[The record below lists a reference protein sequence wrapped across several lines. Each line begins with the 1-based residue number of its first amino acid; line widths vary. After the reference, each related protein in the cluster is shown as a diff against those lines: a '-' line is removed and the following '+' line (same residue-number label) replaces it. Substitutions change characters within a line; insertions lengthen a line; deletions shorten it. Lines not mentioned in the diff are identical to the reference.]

1 MAAGDTEEPRRRQG
15 AARPGGERPN
25 TGRPPDRSPRPP
37 AKLERRDVAWG
48 EHRPQRGPA
57 SRETGFRD
65 VGDRPQRSPQ
75 PGRGYQG
82 RPNSSDTARPG
93 QPMSDRG
100 ARSSDGSGD
109 RRPASG
115 PDRGPRAYG
124 DRPARSFGTG
134 RPSGAPND
142 RPTRSFDR
150 NAGSGPGRFQDRPE
164 SGRSWG
170 SRPASG
176 ADHQDRPGARRPT
189 TGRPAGPGERSGR
202 ERATAWGEARFA
214 GRERPASSADRLD
227 RLSRPSRFG
236 RDEAT
241 AAPRPEPSRGG
252 ASGAWRA
259 VAKSDDR
266 QWGVTPSSRQD
277 QDLSGTRD
285 DQSSFNRMEQ
295 PSERPMRSENSE
307 GSDRPQRTRPAERAE
322 FDRPR
327 REPTE
332 RSERFPARREVRASD
347 NPTYGAPRPQSDQP
361 KQAPVPLADKRRRI
375 DSAPGKPWEAIGW
388 EREENQ
394 TSSRADQFDGEAQQA
409 APVFSDDD
417 SEESRRRRVRNA
429 PEAVAKEMNSAVGVK
444 RGARLEK
451 VLMEASR
458 AFERDRY
465 GDSLRML
472 RPLLDEAPDV
482 AALRELVGLCLY
494 RQEKWSEALRHLDR
508 FVELTGSVEQHP
520 VMADCHRALRHYS
533 VVSALWEELAASS
546 PSAELVAEGRIVMAG
561 SLGDQGKLADAVAL
575 LERGPLSS
583 KRPKLHHLR
592 LWYALADLYER
603 AGDVPRA
610 RELFTRVAK
619 HAPDMADIESRIRN
633 L

>member
-1 MAAGDTEEPRRRQG
+1 MAAGDIEEPRRRQG
-15 AARPGGERPN
+15 APRPGGERPT
-25 TGRPPDRSPRPP
+25 TGRPPERGPRPP

-65 VGDRPQRSPQ
+65 AGDRPPRSPRE
-75 PGRGYQG
+75 GGYQG
-82 RPNSSDTARPG
+82 ARPNSFGTSRPAASG
-93 QPMSDRG
+93 SDRG
-100 ARSSDGSGD
+100 PRSFESPSGD
-109 RRPASG
+109 RRPQGG
-115 PDRGPRAYG
+115 PDRGPRTYG
-124 DRPARSFGTG
+124 DRPARPFGAG
-134 RPSGAPND
+134 RPSGPGSD
-142 RPTRSFDR
+142 RPARSFDR
-150 NAGSGPGRFQDRPE
+150 TAGTPGRFQDRPDT
-164 SGRSWG
+164 GRSWG
-170 SRPASG
+170 SRPPSG
-176 ADHQDRPGARRPT
+176 GEQERPGTRRPT
-189 TGRPAGPGERSGR
+189 TGRASGPSERFGR
-202 ERATAWGEARFA
+202 EKPTAWGEARFA

-227 RLSRPSRFG
+227 RISRPSRFG
-236 RDEAT
+236 RDEA
-241 AAPRPEPSRGG
+241 PRTERGLGG

-266 QWGVTPSSRQD
+266 QWGVTPDRQD
-277 QDLSGTRD
+277 SDRGSQRADEPTFDRPD
-285 DQSSFNRMEQ
+285 RT
-295 PSERPMRSENSE
+295 ERPDRVQRPDRARPT
-307 GSDRPQRTRPAERAE
+307 DRPAQQAD
-322 FDRPR
+322 DRPR

-388 EREENQ
+388 ERTENLVEE
-394 TSSRADQFDGEAQQA
+394 DLDGKTAES
-409 APVFSDDD
+409 APVFASDDD
-417 SEESRRRRVRNA
+417 SNETKRRRLPSA
-429 PEAVAKEMNSAVGVK
+429 PEAVAKEVNSAVGVK

-482 AALRELVGLCLY
+482 AAIRELVGLCLY
-494 RQEKWSEALRHLDR
+494 RQEKWAEALRHLDR
-508 FVELTGSVEQHP
+508 FVALTGSVEQHP
-520 VMADCHRALRHYS
+520 VLADCHRALRHYS
-533 VVSALWEELAASS
+533 TVSSLWEELAASS

-561 SLGDQGKLADAVAL
+561 ALGDQGKLADAVAL

>member
-15 AARPGGERPN
+15 AARPGGDRPN
-25 TGRPPDRSPRPP
+25 TGRPPERGPRPP

-65 VGDRPQRSPQ
+65 AGDRPQRGPRE
-75 PGRGYQG
+75 GGYQG
-82 RPNSSDTARPG
+82 TRPNNFGTNRPPAGRSDG
-93 QPMSDRG
+93 G
-100 ARSSDGSGD
+100 ARSFEGPSGE
-109 RRPASG
+109 RRPQGG
-115 PDRGPRAYG
+115 PDRGPRTYG
-124 DRPARSFGTG
+124 DRPTRPFGAG
-134 RPSGAPND
+134 RPGSGND
-142 RPTRSFDR
+142 RPARPFDS
-150 NAGSGPGRFQDRPE
+150 NAAPRQGRFGDRPDA
-164 SGRSWG
+164 GRSWG
-170 SRPASG
+170 SRPPSG
-176 ADHQDRPGARRPT
+176 NDGERPGSRRPT
-189 TGRPAGPGERSGR
+189 TGRPSGPSERFGR
-202 ERATAWGEARFA
+202 EKPTAWGEARFA

-227 RLSRPSRFG
+227 RISRPSRFG
-236 RDEAT
+236 RDD
-241 AAPRPEPSRGG
+241 APRTERSPGG

-266 QWGVTPSSRQD
+266 QWGVTPDRHEPAH
-277 QDLSGTRD
+277 GP
-285 DQSSFNRMEQ
+285 DQSHAPTF
-295 PSERPMRSENSE
+295 ER
-307 GSDRPQRTRPAERAE
+307 SDRSDRVQRPDRLDRARPAERSGD
-322 FDRPR
+322 DRPR

-388 EREENQ
+388 VREENVV
-394 TSSRADQFDGEAQQA
+394 ADFEDNTLDSTPTFE
-409 APVFSDDD
+409 SDDD
-417 SEESRRRRVRNA
+417 SVESKRRRLPSA
-429 PEAVAKEMNSAVGVK
+429 PEAVAKEVNSAVGVK

-472 RPLLDEAPDV
+472 RPLLEEAPDV
-482 AALRELVGLCLY
+482 AAIRELVGLCLY

-520 VMADCHRALRHYS
+520 VLADCHRALRHYS
-533 VVSALWEELAASS
+533 TVASLWEELAASS

-619 HAPDMADIESRIRN
+619 HAPEMADIESRIRN

>member
-1 MAAGDTEEPRRRQG
+1 MGAGDTEEPRRRQG
-15 AARPGGERPN
+15 AARPGGERPS
-25 TGRPPDRSPRPP
+25 TGRPSERGPRPP

-65 VGDRPQRSPQ
+65 AGDRPQRG
-75 PGRGYQG
+75 PGEGRYQG
-82 RPNSSDTARPG
+82 TRPNSFGANRPPAG
-93 QPMSDRG
+93 GNDGG
-100 ARSSDGSGD
+100 ARSFEGPGGE
-109 RRPASG
+109 RRPQGG
-115 PDRGPRAYG
+115 PDRGPRTYG
-124 DRPARSFGTG
+124 DRPTRPFGTV
-134 RPSGAPND
+134 RPAGIPND
-142 RPTRSFDR
+142 RPTRPFDR
-150 NAGSGPGRFQDRPE
+150 NAAPSQGRYQDRPDG
-164 SGRSWG
+164 GRSWG
-170 SRPASG
+170 SRPPSG
-176 ADHQDRPGARRPT
+176 AEQERLGSRRPT
-189 TGRPAGPGERSGR
+189 SGRTAGPNERFSR
-202 ERATAWGEARFA
+202 EKPTAWGEARFA

-227 RLSRPSRFG
+227 RISRQSRFG
-236 RDEAT
+236 RDDV
-241 AAPRPEPSRGG
+241 PRAERSPGG

-266 QWGVTPSSRQD
+266 QWGVTPDREELALSPDRSQAPALVSRVRAQRPD
-277 QDLSGTRD
+277 RPDRARPT
-285 DQSSFNRMEQ
+285 
-295 PSERPMRSENSE
+295 ERP
-307 GSDRPQRTRPAERAE
+307 GD
-322 FDRPR
+322 DRPR
-327 REPTE
+327 REATE

-347 NPTYGAPRPQSDQP
+347 NPTYGAPRPQSDMP

-388 EREENQ
+388 VREENVVEDFEDN
-394 TSSRADQFDGEAQQA
+394 TLDSTPAFE
-409 APVFSDDD
+409 SDDD
-417 SEESRRRRVRNA
+417 LAESKRRRLPSA
-429 PEAVAKEMNSAVGVK
+429 PEAVAKEVNSAVGVK

-472 RPLLDEAPDV
+472 RPLLEEAPDV
-482 AALRELVGLCLY
+482 AAIRELIGLCLY

-520 VMADCHRALRHYS
+520 VLADCHRALRHYS
-533 VVSALWEELAASS
+533 TVTSLWEELAASS

-561 SLGDQGKLADAVAL
+561 ALGDQGKLPDAVAL

-610 RELFTRVAK
+610 RDLFTRVAK
-619 HAPDMADIESRIRN
+619 HAPEMADIESRIRN

>member
-15 AARPGGERPN
+15 AARPGGDRPSS
-25 TGRPPDRSPRPP
+25 GRPTDRTPRPP

-57 SRETGFRD
+57 SRETGFREAT
-65 VGDRPQRSPQ
+65 DRPQRQ
-75 PGRGYQG
+75 GGGFQG
-82 RPNSSDTARPG
+82 RDGGRSGNFGNNNSGNSNRPGSSGGDRAPRSFDSQGERRPQGGADRTAR
-93 QPMSDRG
+93 S
-100 ARSSDGSGD
+100 
-109 RRPASG
+109 
-115 PDRGPRAYG
+115 YG
-124 DRPARSFGTG
+124 DRPARPFGPG
-134 RPSGAPND
+134 RSSGGPSSDRPARGFDRPSGS
-142 RPTRSFDR
+142 TQ
-150 NAGSGPGRFQDRPE
+150 GRFQDRPDGG
-164 SGRSWG
+164 SRSWG
-170 SRPASG
+170 SRPPAG
-176 ADHQDRPGARRPT
+176 ADHERPGSRRPT
-189 TGRPAGPGERSGR
+189 TGRPSGPSERFGR
-202 ERATAWGEARFA
+202 ERPTAWGEARFA
-214 GRERPASSADRLD
+214 GRERPAASADRLD
-227 RLSRPSRFG
+227 RLARPSRFS
-236 RDEAT
+236 RDD
-241 AAPRPEPSRGG
+241 APRQERTGG

-266 QWGVTPSSRQD
+266 QWGVTPD
-277 QDLSGTRD
+277 RD
-285 DQSSFNRMEQ
+285 RDAERPSQQFDGAEAFER
-295 PSERPMRSENSE
+295 PVRSERPERAP
-307 GSDRPQRTRPAERAE
+307 DRRPAERGPDFE
-322 FDRPR
+322 RPR

-332 RSERFPARREVRASD
+332 RSERFPARREIRASD

-388 EREENQ
+388 EREENVVQ
-394 TSSRADQFDGEAQQA
+394 DDFDDTPA
-409 APVFSDDD
+409 ASPVFESD
-417 SEESRRRRVRNA
+417 ESDETKRRRVRSA
-429 PEAVAKEMNSAVGVK
+429 PEAVAKEMNTAVGVK

-533 VVSALWEELAASS
+533 VVASLWEELAASS

-619 HAPDMADIESRIRN
+619 HAPEMADIESRIRN

>member
-1 MAAGDTEEPRRRQG
+1 MAAGDIEEPRRRQG
-15 AARPGGERPN
+15 AARPGGDRPSA
-25 TGRPPDRSPRPP
+25 GRPPERTPRPP

-65 VGDRPQRSPQ
+65 AGDRPQRSPQ
-75 PGRGYQG
+75 AGGYQG
-82 RPNSSDTARPG
+82 RPNSFGNSRPG
-93 QPMSDRG
+93 QTGGDQG
-100 ARSSDGSGD
+100 LRSFEGQGGD
-109 RRPASG
+109 RRPAAGS
-115 PDRGPRAYG
+115 DRGPRAYG
-124 DRPARSFGTG
+124 DRPARPFGAG
-134 RPSGAPND
+134 RPAGAPND
-142 RPTRSFDR
+142 RPARSFDR
-150 NAGSGPGRFQDRPE
+150 TAGPSQARFQDRPDA
-164 SGRSWG
+164 GRSWG
-170 SRPASG
+170 SRPPTG
-176 ADHQDRPGARRPT
+176 GDQERPGTRRPT
-189 TGRPAGPGERSGR
+189 TGRPAGPSERYGR
-202 ERATAWGEARFA
+202 EKTTAWGEARFA
-214 GRERPASSADRLD
+214 GRERPAGSADRVD
-227 RLSRPSRFG
+227 RLARPSRFG
-236 RDEAT
+236 RDDS
-241 AAPRPEPSRGG
+241 PRSERSSGG

-266 QWGVTPSSRQD
+266 QWGVTPARQD
-277 QDLSGTRD
+277 ESLDGRGDS
-285 DQSSFNRMEQ
+285 QSFENFAQAAR
-295 PSERPMRSENSE
+295 PERTSRA
-307 GSDRPQRTRPAERAE
+307 DRPDRARPVERVE
-322 FDRPR
+322 FERPR

-394 TSSRADQFDGEAQQA
+394 TNQADVFDDNAQES
-409 APVFSDDD
+409 APVFASDDD
-417 SEESRRRRVRNA
+417 SDESKRRRVPSA

-520 VMADCHRALRHYS
+520 VMADCHRALRHYGLVAS
-533 VVSALWEELAASS
+533 LWDELAASS

-561 SLGDQGKLADAVAL
+561 ALGDQGKLADAVAL

>member
-15 AARPGGERPN
+15 VARPVGERPSA
-25 TGRPPDRSPRPP
+25 GRPADRGPRPP
-37 AKLERRDVAWG
+37 AKLDRKDVAWG

-65 VGDRPQRSPQ
+65 ATDRPQRQGGSFQGRDREGQ
-75 PGRGYQG
+75 PGRDANRPGNFG
-82 RPNSSDTARPG
+82 SSRPNF
-93 QPMSDRG
+93 G
-100 ARSSDGSGD
+100 AGF
-109 RRPASG
+109 
-115 PDRGPRAYG
+115 DRGPRPFDGQGERRPSGAQDRGPRSYG
-124 DRPARSFGTG
+124 DRPARPFGSA
-134 RPSGAPND
+134 RPSGPAND
-142 RPTRSFDR
+142 RPARFFERTT
-150 NAGSGPGRFQDRPE
+150 GSTQGRFQDRPDA
-164 SGRSWG
+164 GARSWG
-170 SRPASG
+170 SRPSAG
-176 ADHQDRPGARRPT
+176 GEQERPGSRRPT
-189 TGRPAGPGERSGR
+189 TGRLSGPSERFGR
-202 ERATAWGEARFA
+202 ERPTAWGEARFA
-214 GRERPASSADRLD
+214 GRERPAASADRLD
-227 RLSRPSRFG
+227 RLTRPGRFSR
-236 RDEAT
+236 DDQAQ
-241 AAPRPEPSRGG
+241 APDRGQQGTGG

-259 VAKSDDR
+259 VAKSEDR
-266 QWGVTPSSRQD
+266 QWGVSPSTNRETPAPQD
-277 QDLSGTRD
+277 EFDTSARFDRERPERSARTER
-285 DQSSFNRMEQ
+285 
-295 PSERPMRSENSE
+295 SERPER
-307 GSDRPQRTRPAERAE
+307 AERA
-322 FDRPR
+322 PR

-347 NPTYGAPRPQSDQP
+347 NPTYGAPRPQSEQP

-388 EREENQ
+388 EREEKPVSDSFEDNAS
-394 TSSRADQFDGEAQQA
+394 TS
-409 APVFSDDD
+409 APVFESDDSD
-417 SEESRRRRVRNA
+417 ESKRRRVRSA
-429 PEAVAKEMNSAVGVK
+429 PEAVAKEMNSAVGLK

-533 VVSALWEELAASS
+533 TVAALWEELAASS

-619 HAPDMADIESRIRN
+619 HAPDMADIDSRIRN

>member
-15 AARPGGERPN
+15 AARPGGERPS
-25 TGRPPDRSPRPP
+25 TGRTPRPP

-65 VGDRPQRSPQ
+65 AGDRPQA
-75 PGRGYQG
+75 GGYQG
-82 RPNSSDTARPG
+82 RPNTFGNSRPG
-93 QPMSDRG
+93 QPGNDRG
-100 ARSSDGSGD
+100 PRSFEGQGGD
-109 RRPASG
+109 RRPAGG
-115 PDRGPRAYG
+115 PDRGPRSYG
-124 DRPARSFGTG
+124 DRPARPFGAG
-134 RPSGAPND
+134 RPSGAQND
-142 RPTRSFDR
+142 RPARSFDR
-150 NAGSGPGRFQDRPE
+150 NAGPGQGRFQDRPDA
-164 SGRSWG
+164 GRSWG
-170 SRPASG
+170 SKPPPG
-176 ADHQDRPGARRPT
+176 GDQDRPGTRRPT
-189 TGRPAGPGERSGR
+189 TGRPSGPSERVGR
-202 ERATAWGEARFA
+202 EKTTAWGEARFA

-227 RLSRPSRFG
+227 RLARPSRFG
-236 RDEAT
+236 RDEA
-241 AAPRPEPSRGG
+241 PRTERSSGG

-266 QWGVTPSSRQD
+266 QWGVSPARQDVNFDSSRETPVFD
-277 QDLSGTRD
+277 RPE
-285 DQSSFNRMEQ
+285 QSQRPERAQ
-295 PSERPMRSENSE
+295 RPERSERA
-307 GSDRPQRTRPAERAE
+307 RPAERAE
-322 FDRPR
+322 YDRPR

-332 RSERFPARREVRASD
+332 RSARFPARREVRASD

-394 TSSRADQFDGEAQQA
+394 SSQADAFDDNTQES
-409 APVFSDDD
+409 APVFASEDD
-417 SEESRRRRVRNA
+417 SDESKRRRVRSA

-520 VMADCHRALRHYS
+520 VMADCHRALRHYGLVAS
-533 VVSALWEELAASS
+533 LWEELAASS

-561 SLGDQGKLADAVAL
+561 ALGDQGKLADAVAL